1 MTHNVVLAALA
12 VPDNKEKEQMNQPST
27 RAQVITRRTYN
38 RPTSDDGKQFET
50 WAETVARV
58 IDHQEWLWTRAVDR
72 ELNDEEYAELYDL
85 EQLMLDR
92 KVLMSGRTLWLGG
105 TDVAKTREASQFN
118 CSFTHVETIYDVVDV
133 LWLLLQGC
141 GVGFK
146 PIVGTLNGFS
156 KPIKNIRVV
165 RSTRTAK
172 GGNEANTETFDA
184 ETKTWTITIGDSA
197 EAWAKSIGKLL
208 AGKYPADTLVL
219 DFSQLRPAGERLKGY
234 GWISS
239 GDAAISTAYTAI
251 ANILNGRADSLL
263 TRMDILDI
271 VNHLGTILS
280 SRRSAEIALFDY
292 DQPEWEE
299 FAVAKK
305 DWWLHNNQHRT
316 QSNNSLVFKKKPL
329 KSDLEK
335 IFQMMIKAGGSEPG
349 FINEVEA
356 LRRAPWFKGAN
367 PCVEILLGNK
377 AFCNLTET
385 DIAKFKGDTAGL
397 HNAIRLAARAN
408 YRQTCVN
415 LQDGILQESW
425 HLNNYFL
432 RLCGVG
438 LTGIAMR
445 PDMGSYDYE
454 YLKRTAT
461 SAAVGMSLELGLP
474 APKNVTCVKPS
485 GTLSKIM
492 DTTEGVHK
500 PLGKYIFNN
509 VQFSNHDPVVEK
521 LRQAN
526 YRVINHPVDPSGVL
540 VTFPVMWDGVQ
551 FDEIDGKEVNLES
564 AVVQLERYKLLQTSW
579 NQQNT
584 SVTISYDPTEVPA
597 IIDWLL
603 DNWDCYVGV
612 SFIYRTDPTKTAK
625 DLGYLY
631 LPQEVVSEQDYRD
644 YVSVLSE
651 VDLNNT
657 NSFDE
662 ITDAECSTG
671 ACPIK

>member
-1 MTHNVVLAALA
+1 MT
-12 VPDNKEKEQMNQPST
+12 ST

-38 RPTSDDGKQFET
+38 RPTSDDGKEFET
-50 WAETVARV
+50 WQETVARV
-58 IDHQEWLWTRAVDR
+58 IDHQEWLWERAVGR
-72 ELNDEEYAELYDL
+72 ELNDAEYAELYDL

-172 GGNEANTETFDA
+172 GGNEHNTETWDQ
-184 ETKTWTITIGDSA
+184 ETKTWTIQVGDSA

-239 GDAAISTAYTAI
+239 GDDAISIAYTAI

-305 DWWLHNNQHRT
+305 DWWLHNNAHRT

-329 KSDLEK
+329 KADLEK
-335 IFQMMIKAGGSEPG
+335 IFAMMTEAGGSEPG

-385 DIAKFKGDTAGL
+385 DIAKFKGDMAGL
-397 HNAIRLAARAN
+397 HAAIRLAARAN

-461 SAAVGMSLELGLP
+461 AAAVGMSLELGLP
-474 APKNVTCVKPS
+474 APKNVTCIKPS

-509 VQFSNHDPVVEK
+509 VQFSKHDPVVEK
-521 LRQAN
+521 MREAG
-526 YRVINHPVDPSGVL
+526 YRVINHPVDDSGVL
-540 VTFPVMWDGVQ
+540 ITFPVMWDGVP
-551 FDEIDGKEVNLES
+551 FDKVDGKEVNLES
-564 AVVQLERYKLLQTSW
+564 AVTQLERYKLLQTSW

-584 SVTISYDPTEVPA
+584 SVTISYDPSEIPS

-631 LPQEVVSEQDYRD
+631 LPQEVVTEQDYKE
-644 YVSVLSE
+644 YVSTLQE
-651 VDLNNT
+651 VNLDEA

-662 ITDAECSTG
+662 IMGEDCATG

>member
-1 MTHNVVLAALA
+1 
-12 VPDNKEKEQMNQPST
+12 MNQPST

-38 RPTSDDGKQFET
+38 RPTSEDGTQFES

-58 IDHQEWLWTRAVDR
+58 IDHQAWLWERAVGR
-72 ELNDEEYAELYDL
+72 ELNDLEYAELYDL

-92 KVLMSGRTLWLGG
+92 KVAMSGRTLWLGG
-105 TDVAKTREASQFN
+105 TNVAKTREASQFN
-118 CSFTHVETIYDVVDV
+118 CSFTNAETVYDIVDI

-146 PIVGTLNGFS
+146 PVVGTLNGFS
-156 KPIKNIRVV
+156 KPIKNIRVI
-165 RSTRTAK
+165 RSTRTEK
-172 GGNEANTETFDA
+172 GGNEHNVETFDP
-184 ETKTWTITIGDSA
+184 ETKTWTITVGDSA
-197 EAWAKSIGKLL
+197 EAWAKSIGKLM

-239 GDAAISTAYTAI
+239 GDSAISTAYVAI

-280 SRRSAEIALFDY
+280 SRRSAEIALFEY
-292 DQPEWEE
+292 GQPEWEE

-305 DWWLHNNQHRT
+305 DWWLYGNAHRQ
-316 QSNNSLVFKKKPL
+316 QSNNSLVFKEKPL
-329 KSDLEK
+329 YEDLKK
-335 IFQMMIKAGGSEPG
+335 IFDMMLEAGGSEPG

-356 LRRAPWFKGAN
+356 LRRAPWFKGCN

-377 AFCNLTET
+377 SFCNLTET
-385 DIAKFKGDTAGL
+385 DIGKFKGNTAGL
-397 HNAIRLAARAN
+397 HEAIRLAARAN

-415 LQDGILQESW
+415 LRDGILQESW

-438 LTGIAMR
+438 LTGIAKR
-445 PDMGSYDYE
+445 PDMGAYDYE

-461 SAAVGMSLELGLP
+461 AAAVGMAQELGLP
-474 APKNVTCVKPS
+474 APKNITCVKPS

-509 VQFSNHDPVVEK
+509 VQFSKYDPVVEK
-521 LRQAN
+521 LRAAN
-526 YRVINHPVDPSGVL
+526 YNVINHPTDDSGVL
-540 VTFPVMWDGVQ
+540 VTFPVSWEDVP
-551 FDEIDGKEVNLES
+551 FHKENGKEVNLDS
-564 AVVQLERYKLLQTSW
+564 AVDQLEKYKLIQTSW
-579 NQQNT
+579 CQQNT
-584 SVTISYDPTEVPA
+584 SVTISYDPSEVED
-597 IIDWLL
+597 IIKWLL
-603 DNWDCYVGV
+603 NNWDCYVGV

-631 LPQEVVSEQDYRD
+631 LPQEVVDERTFKD
-644 YVSVLSE
+644 YVHTLLP
-651 VDLNNT
+651 VDLTNT

-662 ITDAECSTG
+662 ITDAECATG
-671 ACPIK
+671 ACPIR

>member
-1 MTHNVVLAALA
+1 
-12 VPDNKEKEQMNQPST
+12 MNLPST

-58 IDHQEWLWTRAVDR
+58 IDHQQWLWERAVGRD
-72 ELNDEEYAELYDL
+72 LNDLEYSELYDL

-105 TDVAKTREASQFN
+105 TNVAKTREASQFN

-172 GGNEANTETFDA
+172 GGNEHNVEYWEPD
-184 ETKTWTITIGDSA
+184 TKTWTIQIGDSA

-208 AGKYPADTLVL
+208 AGKYSADTLVL

-239 GDAAISTAYTAI
+239 GDSAISTAYVAI

-329 KSDLEK
+329 KADLER
-335 IFQMMIKAGGSEPG
+335 IFGMMTEAGGSEPG

-474 APKNVTCVKPS
+474 APKNVTCIKPS

-509 VQFSNHDPVVEK
+509 VQFSKHDPVVEK
-521 LRQAN
+521 LRQAG
-526 YRVINHPVDPSGVL
+526 YRVINHPVDDSGVL
-540 VTFPVMWDGVQ
+540 VTFPVMWDGVP
-551 FDEIDGKEVNLES
+551 FDKVEGKEVNIES

-584 SVTISYDPTEVPA
+584 SVTISYDPSEIPA

-631 LPQEVVSEQDYRD
+631 LPQEVVDEQTYRE
-644 YVSVLSE
+644 YVATVGE

-662 ITDAECSTG
+662 ITDAECATG

>member
-1 MTHNVVLAALA
+1 MQV
-12 VPDNKEKEQMNQPST
+12 ST

-50 WAETVARV
+50 WQETVARV
-58 IDHQEWLWTRAVDR
+58 IDHQEWLWQRAANRD
-72 ELNDEEYAELYDL
+72 LTDTEYAELYDL

-92 KVLMSGRTLWLGG
+92 KVAMSGRTLWLGG

-118 CSFTHVETIYDVVDV
+118 CSFTHVETVYDVVDC

-172 GGNEANTETFDA
+172 GGLEHNVETFDK
-184 ETKTWTITIGDSA
+184 ETKTWTIQLGDSA
-197 EAWAKSIGKLL
+197 EAWAKSIGKLI
-208 AGKYPADTLVL
+208 AGKYAADTLVL

-239 GDAAISTAYTAI
+239 GDTAISTAYVAI
-251 ANILNGRADSLL
+251 ATILNGRADSLL

-271 VNHLGTILS
+271 INHLGTILS

-292 DQPEWEE
+292 GQPEWEE

-305 DWWLHNNQHRT
+305 DWWLYNNSHRQ
-316 QSNNSLVFKKKPL
+316 QSNNSLVFKEKPL
-329 KSDLEK
+329 KADLQK
-335 IFQMMIKAGGSEPG
+335 IFDLMLEAGGSEPG

-377 AFCNLTET
+377 SFCNLTET
-385 DIAKFKGDTAGL
+385 DLAKFKGDTSGL

-425 HLNNYFL
+425 HLNNYFM

-438 LTGIAMR
+438 LTGIAKR
-445 PDMGSYDYE
+445 PDMNGYDYE

-461 SAAVGMSLELGLP
+461 GAAIGMAQELDLP
-474 APKNVTCVKPS
+474 SPKNITCVKPS

-492 DTTEGVHK
+492 DTTEGIHK
-500 PLGKYIFNN
+500 PLGKHIFNN
-509 VQFSNHDPVVEK
+509 VQFSKFDPVVEV
-521 LRQAN
+521 LRAAN
-526 YRVINHPVDPSGVL
+526 YNVVNHPTDDSGVL
-540 VTFPVMWDGVQ
+540 ITFPVEWIDVP
-551 FDEIDGKEVNLES
+551 FTKVDGKEVNLDT
-564 AVVQLERYKLLQTSW
+564 AVEQLEKYKLIQTSW
-579 NQQNT
+579 TQQNT

-631 LPQEVVSEQDYRD
+631 LPQEVVDEQTFRN
-644 YVSVLSE
+644 YVQQLSHVSLE
-651 VDLNNT
+651 NA

-662 ITDAECSTG
+662 IMGEECSTG
-671 ACPIK
+671 ACPIR

>member
-1 MTHNVVLAALA
+1 MTV
-12 VPDNKEKEQMNQPST
+12 ST

-38 RPTSDDGKQFET
+38 RPTSDDGKQFESWQDT
-50 WAETVARV
+50 IARV
-58 IDHQEWLWTRAVDR
+58 VDHQAWLWERAVGR
-72 ELNDEEYAELYDL
+72 ELNDTEYSELYDL

-105 TDVAKTREASQFN
+105 TKVAQTREASQFN
-118 CSFTHVETIYDVVDV
+118 CSFTEVETVYDVVDV

-156 KPIKNIRVV
+156 KPIKNIEVI
-165 RSTRTAK
+165 RSQRTQK
-172 GGNEANTETFDA
+172 GGRETNLETWDQ
-184 ETKTWTITIGDSA
+184 ETKTWTLSIGDSA

-208 AGKYPADTLVL
+208 AFKYPADKLVL

-239 GDAAISTAYTAI
+239 GDSAISTAYLAI
-251 ANILNGRADSLL
+251 AKILNGRADSLL

-271 VNHLGTILS
+271 VNWLGTILS
-280 SRRSAEIALFDY
+280 SRRSAEIALFEY
-292 DQPEWEE
+292 GQPEWQE

-305 DWWLHNNQHRT
+305 DWWLYNNAHRQ
-316 QSNNSLVFKKKPL
+316 QSNNSLVFKEKPV
-329 KSDLEK
+329 KSDLEH
-335 IFQMMIKAGGSEPG
+335 IFNLMQEAGGSEPG

-377 AFCNLTET
+377 SFCNLTET

-397 HNAIRLAARAN
+397 HEAIRLAARAN
-408 YRQTCVN
+408 YRQTCVD
-415 LQDGILQESW
+415 LRDGILQEAW

-438 LTGIAMR
+438 LTGIAKR
-445 PDMGSYDYE
+445 PDMTGYDYE

-461 SAAVGMSLELGLP
+461 AAAVSMADELGLP
-474 APKNVTCVKPS
+474 RPKNITCIKPS

-509 VQFSNHDPVVEK
+509 VQFSKYDPVVEK
-521 LRQAN
+521 LRSSN
-526 YRVINHPVDPSGVL
+526 YRVFNHPTDDSGVL
-540 VTFPVMWDGVQ
+540 VTFPVAWEDVP
-551 FDEIDGKEVNLES
+551 FNKVNGKEVNLET
-564 AVVQLERYKLLQTSW
+564 AIEQLERYKLIQTSW
-579 NQQNT
+579 TQQNT
-584 SVTISYDPTEVPA
+584 SVTISYGPEEVPD

-603 DNWDCYVGV
+603 NNWDCYVGV

-631 LPQEVVSEQDYRD
+631 LPQEVVDEQTYRS
-644 YVSVLSE
+644 YVDTLLP
-651 VDLNNT
+651 VDLENS
-657 NSFDE
+657 NSFDV
-662 ITDAECSTG
+662 IVDDECLTG

>member
-1 MTHNVVLAALA
+1 MTV
-12 VPDNKEKEQMNQPST
+12 ST

-38 RPTSDDGKQFET
+38 RPTSDDGKQFES
-50 WAETVARV
+50 WQETVARV
-58 IDHQEWLWTRAVDR
+58 IDHQAWLWERAVGR
-72 ELNDEEYAELYDL
+72 ELNDKEYGELYDL

-105 TDVAKTREASQFN
+105 TSVAKTREASQFN
-118 CSFTHVETIYDVVDV
+118 CSFTNVETVYDVVDV

-172 GGNEANTETFDA
+172 GGREHNVETWDA
-184 ETKTWTITIGDSA
+184 ASKTWTLSVGDSA
-197 EAWAKSIGKLL
+197 EAWAKSIGKLM

-239 GDAAISTAYTAI
+239 GDSAISVAYLAI

-271 VNHLGTILS
+271 INWLGTILS

-292 DQPEWEE
+292 GQPEWEE

-305 DWWLHNNQHRT
+305 DWWLHNNAHRT
-316 QSNNSLVFKKKPL
+316 QSNNSLVFKEKPL
-329 KSDLEK
+329 REDLVK
-335 IFQMMIKAGGSEPG
+335 IFDLMQKAGGSEPG

-377 AFCNLTET
+377 SFCNLTET

-397 HNAIRLAARAN
+397 HEAIRLAARAN

-415 LQDGILQESW
+415 LRDGILQESW
-425 HLNNYFL
+425 HLNNYFM

-438 LTGIAMR
+438 LTGIAKR
-445 PDMGSYDYE
+445 PDMTGYDYE

-461 SAAVGMSLELGLP
+461 SAAIGMADELGLP
-474 APKNVTCVKPS
+474 RPKNVTCVKPS

-509 VQFSNHDPVVEK
+509 VQFSKHDPVVEK
-521 LRQAN
+521 LRAAN
-526 YRVINHPVDPSGVL
+526 YQVINHPTDESGVL
-540 VTFPVMWDGVQ
+540 VTFPVSWEGVP
-551 FDEIDGKEVNLES
+551 FDMVDGKEVNLES

-584 SVTISYDPTEVPA
+584 SVTISYDPSEVSD
-597 IIDWLL
+597 IIDWLM

-631 LPQEVVSEQDYRD
+631 LPQEVVDERTYKDYAGQLLP
-644 YVSVLSE
+644 VSL
-651 VDLNNT
+651 DDA

-662 ITDAECSTG
+662 LVDADCATG
-671 ACPIK
+671 ACPVK

>member
-1 MTHNVVLAALA
+1 
-12 VPDNKEKEQMNQPST
+12 
-27 RAQVITRRTYN
+27 
-38 RPTSDDGKQFET
+38 
-50 WAETVARV
+50 
-58 IDHQEWLWTRAVDR
+58 
-72 ELNDEEYAELYDL
+72 
-85 EQLMLDR
+85 
-92 KVLMSGRTLWLGG
+92 
-105 TDVAKTREASQFN
+105 
-118 CSFTHVETIYDVVDV
+118 
-133 LWLLLQGC
+133 
-141 GVGFK
+141 
-146 PIVGTLNGFS
+146 
-156 KPIKNIRVV
+156 
-165 RSTRTAK
+165 
-172 GGNEANTETFDA
+172 
-184 ETKTWTITIGDSA
+184 
-197 EAWAKSIGKLL
+197 
-208 AGKYPADTLVL
+208 
-219 DFSQLRPAGERLKGY
+219 
-234 GWISS
+234 
-239 GDAAISTAYTAI
+239 
-251 ANILNGRADSLL
+251 
-263 TRMDILDI
+263 
-271 VNHLGTILS
+271 
-280 SRRSAEIALFDY
+280 
-292 DQPEWEE
+292 
-299 FAVAKK
+299 
-305 DWWLHNNQHRT
+305 
-316 QSNNSLVFKKKPL
+316 
-329 KSDLEK
+329 
-335 IFQMMIKAGGSEPG
+335 MMIDAGGSEPG

-461 SAAVGMSLELGLP
+461 GAAIGMSQELGLP
-474 APKNVTCVKPS
+474 APKNVTCIKPS

-509 VQFSNHDPVVEK
+509 VQFSKHDPVVEK
-521 LRQAN
+521 LREAG
-526 YRVINHPVDPSGVL
+526 YRVINHPVDDSGVL
-540 VTFPVMWDGVQ
+540 VTFPVMWDGVP
-551 FDEIDGKEVNLES
+551 FDKVDGKEVNLES
-564 AVVQLERYKLLQTSW
+564 AIVQLERYKLLQTSW

-584 SVTISYDPTEVPA
+584 SVTISYDPSEVPD

-631 LPQEVVSEQDYRD
+631 LPQEVVTEQDYHQYAQELRT
-644 YVSVLSE
+644 

-662 ITDAECSTG
+662 ITDAECATG